1 MMEVCT
7 LDLRA
12 NAFYGDKFELLW
24 TPTVSKVMDYGAKGY
39 SFIREQEDPLHFI
52 HLSYWEERLDFDRYW
67 FSEEMN
73 DLREQASG
81 MHQVPLL
88 PRWSTV
94 VDHR

>member
-1 MMEVCT
+1 MEVCT

-12 NAFYGDKFELLW
+12 NAFYGDKLEQLW
-24 TPTVSKVMDYGAKGY
+24 TPAVSKVMDYGAKGY

-67 FSEEMN
+67 YSEEMN

-81 MHQVPLL
+81 MYQVPLL